1 MLYLTGKYSVC
12 IPLFIGNLQNTFL
25 ALSAIGMI
33 CRFSVKAIMND
44 SILSPLD
51 GEIIDILTNNQT
63 GQIQICARSHMI
75 YRTMHVD
82 R

>member
-12 IPLFIGNLQNTFL
+12 IPLFIWNLQNTFL

-33 CRFSVKAIMND
+33 YMCLVKAILND
-44 SILSPLD
+44 SILFPLD

-63 GQIQICARSHMI
+63 GQIQIYVKSHI
-75 YRTMHVD
+75 I
-82 R
+82 